1 MKDLNNLL
9 SELGISKVRLA
20 KYLGVSRQMLYNYL
34 AMDSLSQWPKEKAV
48 RLLALLNIEDE
59 EGVSGINVTS
69 DYIIEVESRLNE
81 GVKDSSNREVL
92 ADLKCFNKKEQELQ
106 SLLNV
111 GDNFKKIVIVYDHF
125 IKWQDDNG
133 IIYMSIYDFLLNE
146 NSLKEA

>member
-34 AMDSLSQWPKEKAV
+34 AMESLKEWPKEKAV

-59 EGVSGINVTS
+59 DGVSGVNVTS
-69 DYIIEVESRLNE
+69 DYIIEVENRLNE

-92 ADLKCFNKKEQELQ
+92 ADLKNIFNEKEIF
-106 SLLNV
+106 
-111 GDNFKKIVIVYDHF
+111 GT
-125 IKWQDDNG
+125 G
-133 IIYMSIYDFLLNE
+133 
-146 NSLKEA
+146 